1 MWLSKEPRYEKI
13 NRLLSLHGQ
22 TGTTNGIER
31 AQNGKCSGRPKNI
44 RRGFF
49 LKNNPNFFLLKY
61 IG

>member
-31 AQNGKCSGRPKNI
+31 AQNGKCSSRPKNI

-49 LKNNPNFFLLKY
+49 LKNNPNFF
-61 IG
+61 